1 MRRARHRRAPAVP
14 RRGRLVAH
22 PIHGRLHGPA
32 ERSRTHPWRRPRG
45 ARRHHGLQ
53 RHRRRSRQRGA
64 HPVPA
69 GAPRRPQLVHHR
81 VRGRGDAGHLR
92 GVQRRADP
100 PFHRVLPRDV
110 HDLAAAYHV
119 PAPSAVPH
127 HRPVRSQLGAAR
139 AKRGR
144 SHHEAHHPSH
154 LRQVPQRGAQLR
166 LGTVGKRRRQQPEDH
181 TGHVRGR
188 FAPAG
193 ERGAADEARGDEGGG
208 RGRQRGARRR
218 SGRGPVPVA
227 VGDAG
232 LLRPARPDRRGVHAR
247 RLAAPRATS

>member
-1 MRRARHRRAPAVP
+1 MRR
-14 RRGRLVAH
+14 RGT
-22 PIHGRLHGPA
+22 A
-32 ERSRTHPWRRPRG
+32 EPPLFRDADALSRIQYTGGSTGLPKGAARTHGADLVG
-45 ARRHHGLQ
+45 ARRHHGLPMA
-53 RHRRRSRQRGA
+53 SATIPTTWA

-127 HRPVRSQLGAAR
+127 HRPVRPQLGAAR

-181 TGHVRGR
+181 ARHAGGR

-208 RGRQRGARRR
+208 RGRQRGTRRR
-218 SGRGPVPVA
+218 SGGRLCSGRG
-227 VGDAG
+227 
-232 LLRPARPDRRGVHAR
+232 R
-247 RLAAPRATS
+247 